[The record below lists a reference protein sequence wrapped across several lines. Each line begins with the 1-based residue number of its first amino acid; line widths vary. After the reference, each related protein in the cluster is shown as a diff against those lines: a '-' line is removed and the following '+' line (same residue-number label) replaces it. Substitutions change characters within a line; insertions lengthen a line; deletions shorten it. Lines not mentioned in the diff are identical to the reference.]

1 MVIYVNEQNEI
12 KDVNSTIIE
21 GLIPLEIDDKENP
34 FAGWSVAKICCYK
47 ATVTDGRV
55 TMMTP
60 YVDTRIIEHIDQLG
74 KQVDNNTSGIQ
85 MNSNDIITT
94 QEGLAETYEETNTSI
109 TQLEEALVEVYE
121 IIVPQE
127 Q

>member
-1 MVIYVNEQNEI
+1 MNNPEKEILEI
-12 KDVNSTIIE
+12 KTRLVN
-21 GLIPLEIDDKENP
+21 LERAFLMSQQNGVNITQNSDK
-34 FAGWSVAKICCYK
+34 VAVLEPE
-47 ATVTDGRV
+47 VTNLKEEV
-55 TMMTP
+55 S
-60 YVDTRIIEHIDQLG
+60 I
-74 KQVDNNTSGIQ
+74 NTS
-85 MNSNDIITT
+85 DIVTT

>member
-1 MVIYVNEQNEI
+1 MVVFINSRGEI
-12 KDVNSTIIE
+12 KDVGSTKQVDLVGVVIHDE
-21 GLIPLEIDDKENP
+21 ENP
-34 FAGWSVAKICCYK
+34 FKDWPVAKICCYR
-47 ATVTDGRV
+47 VEVRDGIV

-74 KQVDNNTSGIQ
+74 KQIDNNTSGIQ
-85 MNSNDIITT
+85 TNSEDIVTT
-94 QEGLAETYEETNTSI
+94 QEGLAETYEETNKSI

-127 Q
+127 

>member
-1 MVIYVNEQNEI
+1 MIVFVNQNYEI
-12 KDVNSTIIE
+12 KDVDHTDLE
-21 GLIPLEIDDKENP
+21 GLTAIEINDDNNP
-34 FAGWSVAKICCYK
+34 FANWSIAKICCYR
-47 ATVTDGRV
+47 VFIVDGMV

-85 MNSNDIITT
+85 MNSVDIIAT
-94 QEGLAETYEETNTSI
+94 QEGLAETYEGTNTSI

>member
-1 MVIYVNEQNEI
+1 MFIFVNENNEI
-12 KDVNSTIIE
+12 KDVGNTSDTSLTCIE
-21 GLIPLEIDDKENP
+21 INDVDNP
-34 FAGWSVAKICCYK
+34 FSNWSVAKICCYK
-47 ATVTDGRV
+47 VNVSDGMV
-55 TMMTP
+55 TMMIP

-85 MNSNDIITT
+85 TNSVDIITT

-121 IIVPQE
+121 IIIPKE
-127 Q
+127 

>member
-1 MVIYVNEQNEI
+1 MVVFVNSRGEI
-12 KDVNSTIIE
+12 KDVGSTCLVDLVGVVLRDE
-21 GLIPLEIDDKENP
+21 ENP
-34 FAGWSVAKICCYK
+34 FKDWSIAKICCYRIE
-47 ATVTDGRV
+47 TSDGYV

-74 KQVDNNTSGIQ
+74 KQVDNNASSIQ

-121 IIVPQE
+121 IIVPQ

>member
-1 MVIYVNEQNEI
+1 MVVFVNSRGEI
-12 KDVNSTIIE
+12 KDVGSTNQVD
-21 GLIPLEIDDKENP
+21 LIGVVLRDEENP
-34 FAGWSVAKICCYK
+34 FKDWSIAKICCYRIE
-47 ATVTDGRV
+47 TSDGYV

-85 MNSNDIITT
+85 TNSEDIITT

-127 Q
+127 